1 MSGAEP
7 TKYQWGRRVLATIDL
22 FNDGS
27 FPDRAGAELLVKAGD
42 AGEIVQI
49 GSHVETETTVY
60 LVEFS
65 QEVVIGCFE
74 EEIEP
79 A

>member
-1 MSGAEP
+1 MSEASRFD
-7 TKYQWGRRVLATIDL
+7 WGMRVRAATDL

-27 FPDRAGAELLVKAGD
+27 YPDHEPEALLVKAGD
-42 AGEIVQI
+42 PGEIVQI
-49 GSHVETETTVY
+49 GQHVETETTIY
-60 LVEFS
+60 LVEFY
-65 QEVVIGCFE
+65 EKLVVGCFA

>member
-7 TKYQWGRRVLATIDL
+7 AKYQWGRRVLATTDL

-27 FPDRAGAELLVKAGD
+27 YPDRAETELLVNAGD

-65 QEVVIGCFE
+65 ETLIIGCFE

-79 A
+79 G

>member
-7 TKYQWGRRVLATIDL
+7 AKYEWGRRVLAAADL

-27 FPDRAGAELLVKAGD
+27 FPDRSDAELLVEAGD

-49 GSHVETETTVY
+49 GAHVETETTVY

-65 QEVVIGCFE
+65 QELVIGCFE